1 MHVLEDDY
9 FAVKQTSSVIEGRIW
24 TFMLINRVW
33 IETWPSP
40 FLKLYFE
47 IAFVWLLHS
56 NCDQE
61 YQAFKIDLIFK
72 LANEIGSRV
81 LLHHFLFSSFLVALK
96 G

>member
-9 FAVKQTSSVIEGRIW
+9 FAVKQTPSVIEGRIW
-24 TFMLINRVW
+24 TFILINRVW

-61 YQAFKIDLIFK
+61 YQSFKIDLIFK
-72 LANEIGSRV
+72 LASEIGSRV
-81 LLHHFLFSSFLVALK
+81 LLHHFLFNSFLVALK